1 MWILES
7 LLSRSF
13 PVTLVSV
20 CIPTYNGEEYLEECL
35 TSTIRQT
42 FENLEIIIC
51 DDGSSDRTLDIANQI
66 AQADRRLVIHRNAV
80 RLGIPGNW
88 NRCLDLAHGRWIKFM
103 GQDDYL
109 ADDCIEVMV
118 RAVDQTGRMV
128 VCDRQIAYQDV
139 DHSFQEDFN
148 SYIAENPL
156 HKVGETRAFE
166 AEDISRFV
174 LGRLN
179 DNFIGE
185 PVFTLF
191 PHDVIKD
198 VGYFDD
204 RFVLWSDYEM
214 WTRIAVNR
222 GLLWLPDRLATFRCH
237 SKAQSRT
244 NFGSSAFRSN
254 TVEPLLLLASFACRP
269 EFRTLRE
276 VARRVSPEIDFSREL
291 SQRVLALQRTIRR
304 KASPTEDGYRV
315 ELTGLLAD
323 EYVSHVLKSFPWYE
337 RFARRHFERPRWL
350 GKAW

>member
-7 LLSRSF
+7 SLSRSF

-66 AQADRRLVIHRNAV
+66 AQTDRRLVIHRNAV

-109 ADDCIEVMV
+109 ADECIEVMV

-148 SYIAENPL
+148 SYIAESPL

-350 GKAW
+350 GKAR

>member
-1 MWILES
+1 
-7 LLSRSF
+7 
-13 PVTLVSV
+13 VTLVSV
-20 CIPTYNGEEYLEECL
+20 CIPTYNGEEYLEQCL

-42 FENLEIIIC
+42 FQNLEIIVC

-88 NRCLDLAHGRWIKFM
+88 NRCLDLAQGRWIKFM

-118 RAVDQTGRMV
+118 RAVDQTGRIV

-139 DHSFQEDFN
+139 DHRFQEDLN

-156 HKVGETRAFE
+156 HKVGETRTFE

-237 SKAQSRT
+237 SKAQSWT

-254 TVEPLLLLASFACRP
+254 TVEPLLLLASFASRP

-276 VARRVSPEIDFSREL
+276 VARQVSPEIDLSREL
-291 SQRVLALQRTIRR
+291 SQRVLALQRTTRR

-323 EYVSHVLKSFPWYE
+323 EYVSHVLKSFPWYQ